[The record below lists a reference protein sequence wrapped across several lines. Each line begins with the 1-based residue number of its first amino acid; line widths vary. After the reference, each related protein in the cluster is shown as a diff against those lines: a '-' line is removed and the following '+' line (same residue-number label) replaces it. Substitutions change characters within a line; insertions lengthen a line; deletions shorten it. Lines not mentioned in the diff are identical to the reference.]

1 LGHGSR
7 QGGGTV
13 LAVFGNFRKVEE
25 MVNGNGRCMTDTT
38 TKFLVLGGG
47 ISGLTAA
54 KALQGKEQEYLLLER
69 CPTLGGLTRTVEV
82 GEFCFDYTG
91 HFLHLCRYE
100 TPADIPGAGLRNEAW
115 QQVKRKSF
123 CYVAGKMITAPIQ
136 YNLREL
142 PADRLSTCI
151 QSYEARPG
159 LPQTGNPTFRD
170 YIISGFGQ
178 YLADIFLI
186 PQNEKTMATSLDR
199 LSIKAVKRF
208 FPPPDEKLVRAGMR
222 TDSQTPEQYNSRFWY
237 PKTGGIGL
245 LVQGLSNGL
254 KNKCVNQEV
263 VAIDCDKRTLCTR
276 DGDRFTWEI
285 LLSSIPLKELCLA
298 INDRELI
305 NAAAAL
311 THSATISFNIGLRG
325 PLIPHLQDTHWVYV
339 SDRSIPF
346 YRVGFYSNI
355 GHGTC
360 AVGYSSMYVEVG
372 VPGEDVEKIDIVHD
386 LQPKVLKALEDLGW
400 LRSQDIVCTAIHVM
414 GCAYVHHT
422 PERERIMDGILSRL
436 NSCGIFP
443 IGRYGLWDYTSMED
457 SIESALSAV
466 SQHC

>member
-1 LGHGSR
+1 MNNNR
-7 QGGGTV
+7 
-13 LAVFGNFRKVEE
+13 A
-25 MVNGNGRCMTDTT
+25 
-38 TKFLVLGGG
+38 KFLILGGG
-47 ISGLTAA
+47 ISGLAAA
-54 KALQGKEQEYLLLER
+54 KALQAKNQKYLLLER
-69 CPTLGGLTRTVEV
+69 CPSLGGLTRTVEV

-91 HFLHLCRYE
+91 HFLHLCRYD
-100 TPADIPGAGLRNEAW
+100 TPADIPCAGLRNEDW
-115 QQVKRKSF
+115 QQVSRKSF

-142 PADRLSTCI
+142 PADLLSSCI
-151 QSYEARPG
+151 ESYEARPR
-159 LPQTGNPTFRD
+159 LAESGNPTFRD

-222 TDSQTPEQYNSRFWY
+222 TDSQPPEQYNSRFWY

-245 LVQGLSNGL
+245 LVQGLSDGL
-254 KNKCVNQEV
+254 INKRVNQEV
-263 VAIDCDKRTLCTR
+263 VAIDCNKRTLYTSA
-276 DGDRFTWEI
+276 GDSFSWDK
-285 LLSSIPLKELCLA
+285 LLPSMPLNALCLA
-298 INDRELI
+298 INDQELI

-311 THSATISFNIGLRG
+311 DHSSTISFNIGIRG
-325 PLIPHLQDTHWVYV
+325 SLPPHLQDAHWVYV

-355 GHGTC
+355 GDGTC

-372 VPGEDVEKIDIVHD
+372 VPGEDVDKIDIVHD
-386 LQPKVLKALEDLGW
+386 LQPKVLESLEALGW
-400 LRSQDIVCTAIHVM
+400 LEGRDIVCSAIHVM
-414 GCAYVHHT
+414 RCAYVHHT
-422 PERERIMDGILSRL
+422 PEREQIMNFILSRL
-436 NSCGIFP
+436 NQYGIFP

-466 SQHC
+466 SHLC

>member
-1 LGHGSR
+1 
-7 QGGGTV
+7 
-13 LAVFGNFRKVEE
+13 
-25 MVNGNGRCMTDTT
+25 MTSAT

-54 KALQGKEQEYLLLER
+54 KALQEKQQEYLLLER
-69 CPTLGGLTRTVEV
+69 CPSLGGLTRTVEV

-91 HFLHLCRYE
+91 HFLHLCRYD
-100 TPADIPGAGLRNEAW
+100 TPADIPYASLRNEDW
-115 QQVKRKSF
+115 QQVNRKSF

-142 PADRLSTCI
+142 PPECLASCI
-151 QSYEARPG
+151 QSYDARPG
-159 LPQTGNPTFRD
+159 LPRSGNPTFRD
-170 YIISGFGQ
+170 YIVSGFGQ
-178 YLADIFLI
+178 VLADMFLI

-208 FPPPDEKLVRAGMR
+208 FPPPDEELVRAGMR
-222 TDSQTPEQYNSRFWY
+222 TDCQNPEQYNSKFWY

-245 LVQGLSNGL
+245 LIDGLSKGL
-254 KNKCVNQEV
+254 QNKCVNQEV
-263 VAIDCDKRTLCTR
+263 VAIDCSKRTLYTR
-276 DGDRFTWEI
+276 GGASFNWDM
-285 LLSSIPLKELCLA
+285 LLPSMPLKELCLA
-298 INDRELI
+298 VNNQELI
-305 NAAAAL
+305 KAATTL

-325 PLIPHLQDTHWVYV
+325 ALAPPLQDAHWVYV

-346 YRVGFYSNI
+346 YRVGCYSNI
-355 GHGTC
+355 GNGTC

-372 VPGEDVEKIDIVHD
+372 MPGSEVQKVDIVND
-386 LQPKVLKALEDLGW
+386 LQPRVFKALKDLGW
-400 LRSQDIVCTAIHVM
+400 LRSQDVVCTAIHVM

-422 PERERIMDGILSRL
+422 PEREEVMGLIQSHL
-436 NSCGIFP
+436 NKCGIYP

-466 SQHC
+466 AQLC